1 MNVVGRDSER
11 ANRRQTHCAIIVGS

>member
-1 MNVVGRDSER
+1 MNVVGRDPER